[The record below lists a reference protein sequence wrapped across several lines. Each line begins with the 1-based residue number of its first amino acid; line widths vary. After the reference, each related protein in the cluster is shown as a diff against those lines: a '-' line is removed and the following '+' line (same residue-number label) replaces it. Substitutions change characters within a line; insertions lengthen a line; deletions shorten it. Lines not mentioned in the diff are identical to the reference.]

1 MKRPPRI
8 PLRQYKAWETVYHRD
23 MVSKSRRPRL
33 TYGIRRIRTR
43 RNGQM
48 ELAL

>member
-23 MVSKSRRPRL
+23 MIGKSSRPKL
-33 TYGIRRIRTR
+33 MYTVRRIRTR
-43 RNGQM
+43 RTGQM